1 MDSPTPG
8 REPTLPQ
15 GPGPHE
21 PAESPGGE
29 PPPNR
34 TPEADELFR
43 ALGRTRVLPDAP
55 SGEPPSSADL
65 GAPTA
70 ETGRAARDWKVVGQL
85 GEFRLIKE
93 RGEGAMGVVYKAYQ
107 PSFNRNVA
115 LKVLFRHVANNPKLL
130 ERFYREAR
138 VASQLD
144 HPNLVCG
151 YAVGEIGGWH
161 YFAMEY
167 VPGKSLQK
175 VLTALG
181 RLSVGDALYI
191 VLRVARGLQ
200 YAHERGLV
208 HRDVKPD
215 NILITRNGEVKLG
228 DLGMVKQL
236 DDDEMSLTQT
246 GHAVGTPWY
255 MPLEQARNSKDAD
268 SRCDIYALG
277 CVLYALLTGLPPFA
291 AKTIV
296 DVIQAKETG
305 TFKPARQANRE
316 VPLRLDDAIF
326 KMTAKRP
333 NERYQTCAE
342 VIRDL
347 EGLGLA
353 GSALSFLA
361 PGASTPGRRPGA
373 SEMVPPSELTPVP
386 ARAEPPLAD
395 VWYVRYK
402 TPAGQKL
409 QRKLTTA
416 EVLELIQDEH
426 FDPATRASHSPAEG
440 FRALATYREFEP
452 VALGRAAK
460 SGADRQASR
469 YRQQYKRIEEE
480 AERKRGRAQEPAVA
494 DRYWLWISLQLG
506 GLAAAVAAGYLLLR
520 WLIALAQ

>member
-1 MDSPTPG
+1 LS
-8 REPTLPQ
+8 Q
-15 GPGPHE
+15 GPGPNE
-21 PAESPGGE
+21 PAALPGGE
-29 PPPNR
+29 PSQAKPA
-34 TPEADELFR
+34 PETDELFR
-43 ALGRTRVLPDAP
+43 ALGRTRVLADAAGDE
-55 SGEPPSSADL
+55 SPSSSDL
-65 GAPTA
+65 AGSLS
-70 ETGRAARDWKVVGQL
+70 EGRRAAAERKELGRL
-85 GEFRLIKE
+85 GEFVFLKKL
-93 RGEGAMGVVYKAYQ
+93 GEGAMGAVWKAHQ

-115 LKVLFRHVANNPKLL
+115 LKVLFPHVASNPKLL

-138 VASQLD
+138 VAGHLD
-144 HPNLVCG
+144 HPNLVRG
-151 YAVGEIGGWH
+151 YEVDNVGSEH

-175 VLTALG
+175 VLAALG
-181 RLSVGDALYI
+181 RLSVADALYI
-191 VLRVARGLQ
+191 VLHVARGLQ
-200 YAHERGLV
+200 YAHEQGLV

-215 NILITRNGEVKLG
+215 NIFVTRKGDVKLG

-236 DDDEMSLTQT
+236 DDEMSLTQT

-268 SRCDIYALG
+268 GRCDIYALG
-277 CVLYALLTGLPPFA
+277 CVLYALLTGRPPFA
-291 AKTIV
+291 APTIV
-296 DVIQAKETG
+296 DVIQAKERG
-305 TFKPARQANRE
+305 SFKPARQANSE
-316 VPLRLDDAIF
+316 VPERLDLILA
-326 KMTAKRP
+326 KMAAKRP
-333 NERYQTCAE
+333 SERYQSCLE

-361 PGASTPGRRPGA
+361 PGASAPGRPGSSA
-373 SEMVPPSELTPVP
+373 EMAPPSELAPVP
-386 ARAEPPLAD
+386 APAEPPPAD

-416 EVLELIQDEH
+416 EVLELIADEH

-469 YRQQYKRIEEE
+469 YRQLFKKIEQED
-480 AERKRGRAQEPAVA
+480 ERKHGRVDQKAAA

-506 GLAAAVAAGYLLLR
+506 ALVAAVGVGYLLLR